1 MGCITVL
8 TAGQQYRR
16 DAGKHASPIACEIVG
31 TPSEEAPG
39 DDDPLVV
46 RTTRIE
52 AFSVGAFAIA
62 ISLLVLEVLSGIG
75 HPQGSDTAPD
85 ADGPKDLT
93 IFFLHTLW
101 VMLFGAPSIRLV
113 ERPRRENKGAPTMTE
128 LIDSIGPDRFMDEIE
143 TRA

>member
-1 MGCITVL
+1 M
-8 TAGQQYRR
+8 
-16 DAGKHASPIACEIVG
+16 
-31 TPSEEAPG
+31 
-39 DDDPLVV
+39 
-46 RTTRIE
+46 TRIE